1 MTCVRVGVARL
12 LSLTDESDPH
22 STLFRPVLS
31 RPQFVFLCALL
42 WSVSA
47 IASTNPTGKSVLI
60 INDVGL
66 AHPASAVITREVM
79 SELAVDNDYQVEFYV
94 DSLDSTGLPTSSAG
108 RSRISL
114 SGNTRTTSSTR
125 SSRWVPR
132 QLA

>member
-1 MTCVRVGVARL
+1 MRVTLTRRCSVRCFQAPNLFFFVL
-12 LSLTDESDPH
+12 L
-22 STLFRPVLS
+22 F
-31 RPQFVFLCALL
+31 

-94 DSLDSTGLPTSSAG
+94 DSLDFNGSADKAPQAEVE
-108 RSRISL
+108 SRLNPEIPELQAQRDRRGGSR
-114 SGNTRTTSSTR
+114 GNQD
-125 SSRWVPR
+125 VV
-132 QLA
+132 A